1 LASWRWA
8 GEECSAKA
16 VDMTLCGPHSLA
28 NANAL
33 PISLR
38 GAYVD
43 TPQQEL
49 FRRFGNSA
57 GCRHLSGLRVPPVR
71 SSIFPLFSP
80 RQEQLFEA
88 TILRSHREFAVVV
101 EAGLETPC
109 SAVPYGVAQCVEVE
123 AFWIKILCL

>member
-1 LASWRWA
+1 
-8 GEECSAKA
+8 
-16 VDMTLCGPHSLA
+16 MTLCGPHSLA

-43 TPQQEL
+43 APAARAFLT
-49 FRRFGNSA
+49 FRQFGRLPPSVRPF
-57 GCRHLSGLRVPPVR
+57 GPPVR

-80 RQEQLFEA
+80 RQERLFEA

-101 EAGLETPC
+101 EAGLEAAC
-109 SAVPYGVAQCVEVE
+109 SAVPYGAAQFVEIE